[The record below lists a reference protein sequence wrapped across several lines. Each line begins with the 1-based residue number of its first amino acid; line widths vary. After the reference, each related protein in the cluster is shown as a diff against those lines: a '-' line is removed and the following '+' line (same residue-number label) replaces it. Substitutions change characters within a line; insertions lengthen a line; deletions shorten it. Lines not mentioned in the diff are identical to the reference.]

1 MWERPGQVVMERG
14 HAWWPGFAAWLIPLL
29 FLVVLVAFGIWAVRR
44 RISDASRPMAV
55 PAGAAAVAP
64 VALDPALHELRLRY
78 ARGEVDPDEFAR
90 RSRDLGGEGPEPPP
104 PTPPDAA

>member
-44 RISDASRPMAV
+44 FTDANPPL
-55 PAGAAAVAP
+55 PATAGPPIAP
-64 VALDPALHELRLRY
+64 PDAIDPAVQELRLRY
-78 ARGEVDPDEFAR
+78 ARGEVDPDEFAQ